1 MIALQSVSVGL
12 LASDLPS
19 IFAIRR
25 ELSGVSHISLAGLLS
40 NDTVPYR
47 TKDTLLYRFKNAENE
62 RINVMKIA
70 KPKAGHA
77 PVKIVFDSSRQ

>member
-1 MIALQSVSVGL
+1 
-12 LASDLPS
+12 
-19 IFAIRR
+19 
-25 ELSGVSHISLAGLLS
+25 LSGVSHISLAGLPS

-70 KPKAGHA
+70 KPKAGDA
-77 PVKIVFDSSRQ
+77 PGKIVSIPAVSNPEKQQPI

>member
-1 MIALQSVSVGL
+1 
-12 LASDLPS
+12 
-19 IFAIRR
+19 
-25 ELSGVSHISLAGLLS
+25 LSGVSHISLAGLPS

-77 PVKIVFDSSRQ
+77 PGKIVSIPAVSNPEKQQPI

>member
-1 MIALQSVSVGL
+1 L
-12 LASDLPS
+12 DP
-19 IFAIRR
+19 FIRR
-25 ELSGVSHISLAGLLS
+25 ELSGVSHISLAGLPI

-47 TKDTLLYRFKNAENE
+47 TEDTLLYRFKNAENE

-77 PVKIVFDSSRQ
+77 PGKILFDSSRE